1 MAYEPLTCAM
11 CGKLL
16 LVDEDT
22 RYVVEIAVY
31 AAYDPLEITPE
42 DLAQD
47 HRLKIKRIL
56 EGIKGKSAQ
65 ELEDEVAKLFRFHL
79 CPACQ
84 KVYIKNPL
92 PRRS

>member
-1 MAYEPLTCAM
+1 M

-22 RYVVEIAVY
+22 RYVVEIKVY

-42 DLAQD
+42 DLAKN
-47 HRLKIKRIL
+47 HRKKMRDIFESMKD
-56 EGIKGKSAQ
+56 KSAD
-65 ELEDEVAKLFRFHL
+65 ELEDEVAKLFRLHL

-84 KVYIKNPL
+84 KIYLKNPL
-92 PRRS
+92 PQRP